1 MKLPASCAR
10 DATFLRHHS
19 CCCSF
24 GVLKLGFESP
34 VLLEETHELIDSLD
48 LGAVFPLV
56 CH

>member
-19 CCCSF
+19 CCGSF